1 MGANIYPAISV
12 HRFSTCGIEARERHD
27 AWRERPSS
35 FGRLFETVPHEAF
48 DTRSSFFS
56 LGSIQVGFSTFCSQT
71 WTRTTA
77 MARADDVDW
86 LTVNVRFAGAARG
99 DSELADFAVPTGG
112 TIMVDLAQPG
122 SHFSE
127 RSDTAL
133 LMIPRALA
141 ESVFGPVRSLHGA
154 VISPSGSALLRTHLR
169 QLQQSVHDIPAAQGE
184 RMSGVLLDLIA
195 VSLSME
201 GRPVAPTADAFDGAV
216 RQRALAIIDARLGSA
231 QLNPASLARS
241 LGVSRSTLYRL
252 FGADGGVN
260 ACIRQRRLEHVHQL
274 LGQSTTSEP
283 IAVLAERWG
292 FCDAAHFGRL
302 FRAAYG
308 MTPGEY
314 RAMRRAL
321 RAA

>member
-1 MGANIYPAISV
+1 MGEGVYPAISV
-12 HRFSTCGIEARERHD
+12 HRFSTCGIEARQRHD

-35 FGRLFETVPHEAF
+35 FGRMFETVPHEAF
-48 DTRSSFFS
+48 DTSSSVFA
-56 LGSIQVGFSTFCSQT
+56 LGSIQVAFSSFCSQT
-71 WTRTTA
+71 WTRTAA

-86 LTVNVRFAGAARG
+86 LTVNVRFAGAAHG
-99 DSELADFAVPTGG
+99 DSEIADFVVPAGGAVL
-112 TIMVDLAQPG
+112 MDLARPS
-122 SHFSE
+122 SHLSE
-127 RSDTAL
+127 RSDSAL

-141 ESVFGPVRSLHGA
+141 ESALGPVRSLHGA

-169 QLQQSVHDIPAAQGE
+169 QLQQSVHDIPVAQSE
-184 RMSGVLLDLIA
+184 RMSGILLDLIA

-201 GRPVAPTADAFDGAV
+201 GRSVAPTADALDAV
-216 RQRALAIIDARLGSA
+216 RQRALALIDARLGSA

-252 FGADGGVN
+252 FSAEGGVN
-260 ACIRQRRLEHVHQL
+260 AYIRQRRLEHVHQL
-274 LGQSTTSEP
+274 LGQSTTNEP

-314 RAMRRAL
+314 RAMRHAL
-321 RAA
+321 RMG